1 MRRRGRMLGLA
12 VAKRSVTAVEVTAG
26 RRGAT
31 VRRAAEF
38 TFPEGAGLDDPP
50 RLGKA
55 LKAFLAE
62 KRFSAARCVVG
73 LDAARLAGREKT
85 LPPGSEASAPQILS
99 VAVEREFASDRKD
112 LLVDYTTGSAANGQ
126 TPVLLVAAPRGHVDR
141 LAAVAQAAGL
151 TVDAVTSSTMALAES
166 ANGLMLTDRLVLHV
180 FGAGVEV
187 ADRSPDGLLA
197 VWRLSVPTPPDAAQ
211 GAQAVADWLDHL
223 ADDLRRTLVVRR
235 GAEGLA
241 HLRELLVWNEVDL
254 GAEAWNGLADTLG
267 VPVRLCTSEEARG
280 PSDAPAPTA
289 GGQYSAAAAMA
300 LAALKG
306 HRLPVDFLHS
316 RLAPRKGLAVGR
328 KVAWA
333 AGVAAAV
340 LLAGTLLAV
349 DLVQTEGDVAN
360 LQAHLER
367 SADAVAE
374 AETLVQRTAFARSWY
389 DRRPPLLDC
398 LRAVTLAFPA
408 EGGIYAT
415 NLRLDDAL
423 QGVVSGKAARES
435 MVLGVLD
442 GLKASPSFTDVKPL
456 YLREAGRGQ
465 REVAFALSFRYVEEA
480 AQP

>member
-1 MRRRGRMLGLA
+1 
-12 VAKRSVTAVEVTAG
+12 
-26 RRGAT
+26 
-31 VRRAAEF
+31 
-38 TFPEGAGLDDPP
+38 
-50 RLGKA
+50 
-55 LKAFLAE
+55 
-62 KRFSAARCVVG
+62 
-73 LDAARLAGREKT
+73 
-85 LPPGSEASAPQILS
+85 
-99 VAVEREFASDRKD
+99 
-112 LLVDYTTGSAANGQ
+112 
-126 TPVLLVAAPRGHVDR
+126 
-141 LAAVAQAAGL
+141 
-151 TVDAVTSSTMALAES
+151 
-166 ANGLMLTDRLVLHV
+166 
-180 FGAGVEV
+180 
-187 ADRSPDGLLA
+187 
-197 VWRLSVPTPPDAAQ
+197 
-211 GAQAVADWLDHL
+211 
-223 ADDLRRTLVVRR
+223 
-235 GAEGLA
+235 
-241 HLRELLVWNEVDL
+241 
-254 GAEAWNGLADTLG
+254 
-267 VPVRLCTSEEARG
+267 
-280 PSDAPAPTA
+280 
-289 GGQYSAAAAMA
+289 
-300 LAALKG
+300 
-306 HRLPVDFLHS
+306 LPVDFLHS